1 MKILEITSRY
11 PPAIGGVETDVHATT
26 SLLSSRGH
34 SVEVWTS
41 DLVRTNPL
49 ERWRVEFETINRT
62 RVWRMRSFAPLH
74 ATGVSYAITP
84 GFFLNRPRQYESF
97 DIVHT
102 HGYAFFANIS
112 QCLLRPSRRALPPL
126 ILSPHSGTGTGQVRL
141 FYDRVVGTRIVRHLA
156 HVICQTSTERRRFED
171 LGVPASR
178 ISVIPPGPGVPA
190 CPIEAIPD
198 VQQQLL
204 GRRYVLSLGRL
215 APNKG
220 LSVLVKAMVPLLKRD
235 IGLRLVIAGED
246 HGEARNILSL
256 VHQLRLDGSV
266 ILTGRLSDGQANGL
280 LQNCDVFAFPSTG
293 GEAFGI
299 SLLSAMQAA
308 RAVVATQLPGAMDLI
323 RSGENGVIVR
333 AAEPLALRSAISNLL
348 EDSELA
354 LELGNQARD
363 DTALLTWERASLK
376 TAEVLERVAGYS
388 K

>member
-1 MKILEITSRY
+1 
-11 PPAIGGVETDVHATT
+11 
-26 SLLSSRGH
+26 
-34 SVEVWTS
+34 
-41 DLVRTNPL
+41 
-49 ERWRVEFETINRT
+49 
-62 RVWRMRSFAPLH
+62 
-74 ATGVSYAITP
+74 
-84 GFFLNRPRQYESF
+84 
-97 DIVHT
+97 
-102 HGYAFFANIS
+102 
-112 QCLLRPSRRALPPL
+112 
-126 ILSPHSGTGTGQVRL
+126 
-141 FYDRVVGTRIVRHLA
+141 
-156 HVICQTSTERRRFED
+156 
-171 LGVPASR
+171 
-178 ISVIPPGPGVPA
+178 
-190 CPIEAIPD
+190 
-198 VQQQLL
+198 
-204 GRRYVLSLGRL
+204 
-215 APNKG
+215 
-220 LSVLVKAMVPLLKRD
+220 MVPLLKRD